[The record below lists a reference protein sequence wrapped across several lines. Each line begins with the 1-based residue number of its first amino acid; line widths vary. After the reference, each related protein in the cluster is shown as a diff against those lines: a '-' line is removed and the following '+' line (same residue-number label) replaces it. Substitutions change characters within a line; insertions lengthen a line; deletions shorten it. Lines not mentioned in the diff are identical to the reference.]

1 MTNMTVNQFVED
13 LKQSFADVTFPTKK
27 MFIDTANDTFDAD
40 YASDQLRDKSWQE
53 IDIKLLIRN
62 RDKLTYL
69 TPEGFH
75 FLLPAYLMTMVT
87 SSKNIDIMTEN
98 VLLALFEHYQPDST
112 VVFCR
117 TKIQCHEV
125 TAFLAAYQM
134 DVVALHGDLEHVEV
148 LGSGDLSTFRWQG
161 QQKFRWRHRSNPG
174 SPSTPSVGRAE

>member
-98 VLLALFEHYQPDST
+98 VLLALIPTDEVGKKMLSQRVRRISKAQSASILHFLENFDLFFPPADWSFSEEAQ
-112 VVFCR
+112 
-117 TKIQCHEV
+117 KNIQ
-125 TAFLAAYQM
+125 
-134 DVVALHGDLEHVEV
+134 HGIVYW
-148 LGSGDLSTFRWQG
+148 GKKAR
-161 QQKFRWRHRSNPG
+161 
-174 SPSTPSVGRAE
+174 